1 MANSQRAIC
10 LDETGRNRAS
20 LDIRLGSLRLLVC
33 LILAP
38 QLGSYADSA
47 WAHGDVNALAL
58 VGIAFIFHILLVA
71 IIVTAKDV
79 PRLSKALY
87 AGAYLIFVPSWTV
100 VAAYIDTYTTFHQTW
115 FFVVVPVGIAI
126 GARKLLTRKH
136 RETHRKSG
144 ADPAS
149 R

>member
-1 MANSQRAIC
+1 MV
-10 LDETGRNRAS
+10 
-20 LDIRLGSLRLLVC
+20 RLVLV
-33 LILAP
+33 P
-38 QLGSYADSA
+38 QLGFYAASA
-47 WAHGDVNALAL
+47 WAHGDASAIAF
-58 VGIAFIFHILLVA
+58 VGIALVFHILLVA
-71 IIVTAKDV
+71 IIVTAKEV
-79 PRLSKALY
+79 PRLSKALC

-115 FFVVVPVGIAI
+115 FFVVVPVGVAI

-136 RETHRKSG
+136 RETHRESG